1 MVRDILV
8 GTPGEGPAPKGES
21 TSSSSEESSQERT
34 LDFREDPDGIIMSL
48 DDDLDSSLPGTSL
61 AIQYSEGSMRP
72 FRCMFVREEK
82 IRDGQRVTLR
92 LLEDCTDGNVRIPE
106 NTHLSAVCKISGRLH
121 LSVRSIEM
129 GGRIVPLSLEAYD
142 IDGMRGIYCPET
154 GGTSAAR
161 DLSREAIGTGNTI
174 LGGLV
179 GEIAGTVIRT
189 GATIARSA
197 AGEVSISVVSGY
209 EFFLVKTK

>member
-1 MVRDILV
+1 MVRDILI
-8 GTPGEGPAPKGES
+8 GTPGEGPATVGES
-21 TSSSSEESSQERT
+21 ASSSPSEESSQERT

-48 DDDLDSSLPGTSL
+48 DDDLDPSGTSS

-82 IRDGQRVTLR
+82 IKDGQRVTLR
-92 LLEDCTDGNVRIPE
+92 LLEDYTDGNVRIPE